1 MTNYIYTIL
10 IISHLITMQTNKIN
24 ILDNDRNNWLVVND
38 NVMGGVSE
46 SNIRFS
52 ENNTLIFQGRVSIEN
67 NGGFASFRYNT
78 KNLKVNKDQKIKMVV
93 IGDSKEYQIR
103 IKPSQNIRYTY
114 SKTFKTTNS
123 KQIIE
128 IPLNEFTAQY
138 RGYKLNMENFVRIVM
153 EKQEGTTKL
162 DESIF
167 PTTEIYESAQGATV
181 IEIPLE
187 REGERFG
194 GDSTS

>member
-52 ENNTLIFQGRVSIEN
+52 KNNTLIFQGRVSIEN
-67 NGGFASFRYNT
+67 NGGFASFRYKT
-78 KNLKVNKDQKIKMVV
+78 KNLKVKKDQKIKMVV

-138 RGYKLNMENFVRIVM
+138 RGYKLNMENFDFD
-153 EKQEGTTKL
+153 K
-162 DESIF
+162 
-167 PTTEIYESAQGATV
+167 
-181 IEIPLE
+181 IEE
-187 REGERFG
+187 FG
-194 GDSTS
+194 ILVGNKKMKNSD

>member
-1 MTNYIYTIL
+1 MTNFIYTIL
-10 IISHLITMQTNKIN
+10 IISHLITMQTNRIN

-38 NVMGGVSE
+38 NVMGGISE

-52 ENNTLIFQGRVSIEN
+52 ENNTLVFQGRVSIEN

-78 KNLKVNKDQKIKMVV
+78 RNLKVNKDQKIKMVV

-103 IKPSQNIRYTY
+103 IKPSRNIRYTY

-138 RGYKLNMENFVRIVM
+138 RGYKLNMENFDFDKIEEFGILVGNKKNEEFR
-153 EKQEGTTKL
+153 L
-162 DESIF
+162 
-167 PTTEIYESAQGATV
+167 EIID
-181 IEIPLE
+181 IEFIN
-187 REGERFG
+187 
-194 GDSTS
+194 

>member
-1 MTNYIYTIL
+1 MFFWYFALLLHFSSQQTGIFVSTQEIL

-138 RGYKLNMENFVRIVM
+138 RGYKLNMENFDFDKIEEFGILVGNKKNEEFR
-153 EKQEGTTKL
+153 L
-162 DESIF
+162 
-167 PTTEIYESAQGATV
+167 EIID
-181 IEIPLE
+181 IEFIN
-187 REGERFG
+187 
-194 GDSTS
+194 

>member
-52 ENNTLIFQGRVSIEN
+52 KNNTLIFQGRVSIEN
-67 NGGFASFRYNT
+67 NGGFASFRYKT

-138 RGYKLNMENFVRIVM
+138 RGYKLNMENFDFDKIEEFGILVGNKKNEEFR
-153 EKQEGTTKL
+153 L
-162 DESIF
+162 
-167 PTTEIYESAQGATV
+167 EIID
-181 IEIPLE
+181 IEFIN
-187 REGERFG
+187 
-194 GDSTS
+194 

>member
-1 MTNYIYTIL
+1 MTNYIYIIL

-52 ENNTLIFQGRVSIEN
+52 KNNTLIFQGRVSIEN
-67 NGGFASFRYNT
+67 NGGFASFRYKT

-128 IPLNEFTAQY
+128 N
-138 RGYKLNMENFVRIVM
+138 
-153 EKQEGTTKL
+153 
-162 DESIF
+162 
-167 PTTEIYESAQGATV
+167 
-181 IEIPLE
+181 
-187 REGERFG
+187 
-194 GDSTS
+194 